1 MRRLE
6 GKVALVTGAASGIG
20 RATALLMA
28 SEGAAVALVD
38 RSAGGSEVASAI
50 QEAGGRALFLQA
62 DLAVADA
69 EAIVRE
75 AVGSLGRI
83 DVFFGNAGINPHLG
97 DITETSMDDW
107 DLITTIDLRAQF
119 ALCKAV
125 VPHMAAGGGG
135 GSIILNASISGP
147 IWGADH
153 SVPYGAA
160 KAGVVGLVRSLA
172 AQVGPK
178 GIRVN
183 AILPGFIDTP
193 LNWVTDPAV
202 RERIIGRIPLRPAG
216 QPEDVAKAVLFL
228 ASDDAAYVTGA
239 SLVVDGGFTL

>member
-1 MRRLE
+1 MKKLE
-6 GKVALVTGAASGIG
+6 GKVVLITGAASGIG

-38 RSAGGSEVASAI
+38 RSASGSEVAAAI
-50 QEAGGRALFLQA
+50 RESGGRALFLQA

-75 AVGSLGRI
+75 TVEALGRL

-97 DITETSMDDW
+97 DITETTLEDW
-107 DLITTIDLRAQF
+107 DLITNIDLRAQF

-125 VPHMAAGGGG
+125 VPHLAAQGG

-147 IWGADH
+147 IWGAEH

-172 AQVGPK
+172 AQAGPK

-183 AILPGFIDTP
+183 AVLPGFIDTP

-202 RERIIGRIPLRPAG
+202 RERIIGRIPLRRAG
-216 QPEDVAKAVLFL
+216 QPEDVAKVVLFL
-228 ASDDAAYVTGA
+228 ASDDSAYVTGA

>member
-1 MRRLE
+1 MKKLE
-6 GKVALVTGAASGIG
+6 GKVVLITGAASGIG

-38 RSAGGSEVASAI
+38 RSAGGSEVAAAI
-50 QEAGGRALFLQA
+50 RESGGRALFLQA

-75 AVGSLGRI
+75 TVEALGRL

-97 DITETSMDDW
+97 DITETTLEDW
-107 DLITTIDLRAQF
+107 DLITNIDLRAQF

-125 VPHMAAGGGG
+125 VPHLAAQGG

-147 IWGADH
+147 IWGAEH

-172 AQVGPK
+172 AQAGPK

-183 AILPGFIDTP
+183 AVLPGFIDTP

-202 RERIIGRIPLRPAG
+202 RERIIGRIPLRRAG
-216 QPEDVAKAVLFL
+216 QPEDVAKVVLFL
-228 ASDDAAYVTGA
+228 ASDDSAYVTGA
-239 SLVVDGGFTL
+239 SLVVDGGFT

>member
-1 MRRLE
+1 MKKLE
-6 GKVALVTGAASGIG
+6 GKVVLITGAASGIG

-38 RSAGGSEVASAI
+38 RSAGGSEVAAAI
-50 QEAGGRALFLQA
+50 RESGGRALFLQA

-75 AVGSLGRI
+75 TVEALGRL

-97 DITETSMDDW
+97 DITETTLEDW
-107 DLITTIDLRAQF
+107 DLITNIDLRAQF

-125 VPHMAAGGGG
+125 VPHLAAQGG

-147 IWGADH
+147 IWGAEH

-172 AQVGPK
+172 AQAGPK

-183 AILPGFIDTP
+183 AVLPGFIDTP

-202 RERIIGRIPLRPAG
+202 RERIIGRIPLRRAG
-216 QPEDVAKAVLFL
+216 QPEDVAKVVLFL
-228 ASDDAAYVTGA
+228 ASDDSAYVTGA